1 MFRRDPYLW
10 LHLTSLATLPLWLWV
25 AWLGVAAGQPILP
38 VTVEIFLLVTVAVV
52 PWVWL
57 QWTRPVNPFGIWV
70 AVLQP
75 SQLTSVQ
82 RQWLTRIK
90 GKLTG
95 PLAVIIALPMVWLV
109 GQIYGFAPL
118 AQAVTP
124 VPNHVLGFG
133 LGAIALFC
141 ANGMVQVSGSMGALL
156 LTGES
161 KFTATAD
168 YPVAQ
173 IRQDFLNIGLPVQK
187 LLPTIT
193 PEAAPKIPLSSPEPA
208 PEQEAVAIADSVDS
222 GSSVDSESADS
233 LESSAVDVVPVNPE
247 DATLPPGDDLETTTP
262 EPAVTVEVLPPEEE
276 VNATDLENEPNH
288 ELT

>member
-10 LHLTSLATLPLWLWV
+10 LHLTSFAALPLWLWV
-25 AWLGVAAGQPILP
+25 AWLGVAAGRPILP

-57 QWTRPVNPFGIWV
+57 QWTRPFNPFGIWV
-70 AVLQP
+70 AVLP
-75 SQLTSVQ
+75 PNQLSLAQ

-90 GKLTG
+90 GKFTG
-95 PLAVIIALPMVWLV
+95 PLAVIMALPMVWLV

-124 VPNHVLGFG
+124 IPNHVLGFG
-133 LGAIALFC
+133 LGAIALFL
-141 ANGMVQVSGSMGALL
+141 ANGMVQVSASTAGLL
-156 LTGES
+156 LTGEA
-161 KFTATAD
+161 KFTATPD

-193 PEAAPKIPLSSPEPA
+193 PEAAPEISPSPDPETMPETPEEVEAVSSP
-208 PEQEAVAIADSVDS
+208 
-222 GSSVDSESADS
+222 
-233 LESSAVDVVPVNPE
+233 VDVE
-247 DATLPPGDDLETTTP
+247 PPADDQGTETP
-262 EPAVTVEVLPPEEE
+262 EPAVTVEVLPPEGEE
-276 VNATDLENEPNH
+276 NTADPQDDPA
-288 ELT
+288 